1 MLFFNLK
8 LGLDESESKCPLKI
22 GYTELC
28 FMFFFPLILSPSTP
42 FDSSSTATSTIVPSP
57 PYLFPSTGRAK
68 AYDGVGISLALHQA
82 SDLDGA
88 AGALVRKS

>member
-1 MLFFNLK
+1 MKKKWAL
-8 LGLDESESKCPLKI
+8 
-22 GYTELC
+22 TR
-28 FMFFFPLILSPSTP
+28 IL
-42 FDSSSTATSTIVPSP
+42 V
-57 PYLFPSTGRAK
+57 PSTGRAK